1 MPLDKQNIK
10 TFFREI
16 LIHKKSWLTNFY
28 LLSTIVFVLW
38 MTFFD
43 ANDWIDQWRM
53 SSKLSELEQEKVYYQ
68 TMIKELEVTR
78 KSLLNDPE
86 LLERFARERYMMKRP
101 EEEIFIIEYK

>member
-1 MPLDKQNIK
+1 MPFDKQKIK
-10 TFFREI
+10 TLFREVFI
-16 LIHKKSWLTNFY
+16 QKRSWLTNFY

-53 SSKLSELEQEKVYYQ
+53 STKLSELEQEKVYYQ

-78 KSLLNDPE
+78 KSLLNDPD